1 MSGGAPDIDALVIG
15 AGFSGL
21 YLLNKLRERGFDARL
36 VDAAAAPGGIWY
48 WNCYPGARVDSH
60 VPIYEF
66 SDERVWR
73 DWTWSE
79 RFPGWRELRRY
90 FRHACDALDLWPAM
104 TLGVAMRSAAF
115 DEETG
120 FWRIDLANGDRLT
133 TRFLLPCTGFAA
145 KAYVPSL
152 RGLDRFAG
160 PSHHTAHW
168 PQEGVDFAGKRVAI
182 IGTGASGVQ
191 VGQEA
196 AREAMQL
203 TIYQRTPI
211 LALPMRQRPLTAAEQ
226 TQAKPGYP
234 EIFRQRRLSSGGFE
248 IPRLEQSALE
258 VSDEERRATFERLWA
273 AGGFHFWVGNYADI
287 LVDERANRLAY
298 DFWRDKVRERIADP
312 ALQEKLAPAEPP
324 HPFGVKR
331 PSLEQTYYDIFNQPN
346 VELVDLPDE
355 PIVEILPDGVA
366 TTARTRQHDVLV
378 LATGFDAVTG
388 GLMQMD
394 IRGRDGTTLAQA
406 WREGARTHLGYA
418 VSGFPNMLFL
428 YGPQSPSG
436 FSNGPTAA
444 EVQGD
449 WVIRFLGHLRE
460 FGRTGFEAEPE
471 THEAWGRHIDEIAA
485 MTLFPKADSWYM
497 GANIPGK
504 PRQLLNYPSVVG
516 YAEICDQAADAGY
529 RGFRLS
535 A

>member
-1 MSGGAPDIDALVIG
+1 MSAASDLDALVIG

-21 YLLNKLRERGFDARL
+21 YLLSSLRENGFNVRL
-36 VDAAAAPGGIWY
+36 VDAAAEPGGIWY

-104 TLGVAMRSAAF
+104 TLGVRLRSAVF
-115 DEETG
+115 DEHAG
-120 FWRIDLANGDRLT
+120 FWRVELADGERLT
-133 TRFLLPCTGFAA
+133 TRYLLPCTGFAA

-152 RGLDRFAG
+152 SGLDSFAG
-160 PSHHTAHW
+160 PAHHTAHW
-168 PQEGVDFAGKRVAI
+168 PQEGIDFAGKRVAI

-191 VGQEA
+191 VAQEA
-196 AREAMQL
+196 AREAAQL

-211 LALPMRQRPLTAAEQ
+211 LALPMRQRRLDPAEQ
-226 TQAKPGYP
+226 ERAKSGYP
-234 EIFRQRRLSSGGFE
+234 EIFRQRRLSSGGFD
-248 IPRLEQSALE
+248 IPRLEKSAHE
-258 VSDEERRATFERLWA
+258 VSDEERRATFERLWQ
-273 AGGFHFWVGNYADI
+273 AGGFHYWVGNYADI
-287 LVDERANRLAY
+287 LLDEKANRRAY
-298 DFWRDKVRERIADP
+298 EFWRDKVRERIADP
-312 ALQEKLAPAEPP
+312 VLQEKLAPMKPP

-346 VELVDLPDE
+346 VELVDLRDE
-355 PIVEILPDGVA
+355 PIVEILPHGVVTSA
-366 TTARTRQHDVLV
+366 KARQHDVLV

-394 IRGRDGTTLAQA
+394 IRGRHGTTLATA
-406 WREGARTHLGYA
+406 WKEGARTHLGYA

-436 FSNGPTAA
+436 FANGPSAA

-449 WVIRFLGHLRE
+449 WATSFLMHLRDA
-460 FGRTGFEAEPE
+460 GLDRFEAEPD
-471 THEAWGRHIDEIAA
+471 THDAWGRHVDELAA
-485 MTLFPKADSWYM
+485 PTLFSQADSWYM

-504 PRQLLNYPSVVG
+504 PRQLLNYPSLVI
-516 YAEICDQAADAGY
+516 YAEMCDASAACGY
-529 RGFRLS
+529 TGFCLS
-535 A
+535 

>member
-1 MSGGAPDIDALVIG
+1 MTGVPDIDALVIG
-15 AGFSGL
+15 AGFSGI
-21 YLLNKLRERGFDARL
+21 YLLGKLRENGFNVRL
-36 VDAAAAPGGIWY
+36 VDAAAEPGGIWY

-90 FRHACDALDLWPAM
+90 FRHACDVLDLWPAM
-104 TLGVAMRSAAF
+104 TLGVRMRSAVF
-115 DEETG
+115 DEHAG
-120 FWRIDLANGDRLT
+120 FWRVELADGERLT
-133 TRFLLPCTGFAA
+133 TRYLLPCTGFAA
-145 KAYVPSL
+145 KAYIPSL
-152 RGLDRFAG
+152 SGLDSFAG
-160 PSHHTAHW
+160 PAHHTAHW
-168 PQEGVDFAGKRVAI
+168 PQEGIDFGGKRVAI

-191 VGQEA
+191 VAQEA
-196 AREAMQL
+196 AREAAQL

-226 TQAKPGYP
+226 EQAKPGYP

-248 IPRLEQSALE
+248 ILRLDQSALE
-258 VSDEERRATFERLWA
+258 VSSEERTAAFERLWA
-273 AGGFHFWVGNYADI
+273 AGGFHYWVGNYADI

-298 DFWRDKVRERIADP
+298 DFWRDKVRERITDP
-312 ALQEKLAPAEPP
+312 ALQEKLAPSDPP

-346 VELVDLPDE
+346 VELVDLREE
-355 PIVEILPDGVA
+355 PIERILPDGIA
-366 TTARTRQHDVLV
+366 TSVGERRHDVLV

-394 IRGRDGTTLAQA
+394 IRGRGGATLAHA
-406 WREGARTHLGYA
+406 WGEGARTHLGYA

-449 WVIRFLGHLRE
+449 WVVRFLEHLR
-460 FGRTGFEAEPE
+460 TGGWSRFEAEPDA
-471 THEAWGRHIDEIAA
+471 HAAWARHIDEIAA
-485 MTLFPKADSWYM
+485 MTLFPRADSWYM

-516 YAEICDQAADAGY
+516 YAEICDAVAEAGY
-529 RGFRLS
+529 SGFRLS